1 MQGHHRVAGWSRNGQ
16 PNTVADRPR
25 DFRRCATNG
34 FGRNM
39 AQYDVAVIGLGAAGS
54 ATLRELARRGVRAAG
69 FEQFAPGHDRGSSH
83 GETRMIRLGYFEHPS
98 YVPLLRRT
106 YELWRALETEAAQTL
121 LHVTGIVE
129 IGPPEG
135 EIVSGTLR
143 ASREHALPHDVMSA
157 SETMRRFPAFRI
169 PDSFAGVFQPD
180 GGYVSVEASLAA
192 MLQGAKAGGAGI
204 HDGETVRSIAPTP
217 SGVAIETDGG
227 SHRADVAIVAAGAWT
242 KTLLPDLPV
251 GLRPTRQAMAWF
263 APTDAAP
270 FDRAHCPV
278 FLLESPYG
286 VHYGFPLDGRGRVKI
301 AKHHHADETTD
312 PHGIDRRFSDK
323 DEALIRSAVADHLP
337 AANGALESGK
347 TCLYTMT
354 RDGDFVIDRL
364 PDSPHVIVASACSGH
379 GFKFAPVLGEILAQ
393 LAVDGR
399 TPHDISRF
407 SLARF
412 R

>member
-1 MQGHHRVAGWSRNGQ
+1 
-16 PNTVADRPR
+16 
-25 DFRRCATNG
+25 
-34 FGRNM
+34 M

-54 ATLRELARRGVRAAG
+54 AALRELARRGVRVAG
-69 FEQFAPGHDRGSSH
+69 FEQFTPGHDRGSSH

-106 YELWRALETEAAQTL
+106 YELWRALEHESGEPL
-121 LHVTGIVE
+121 LRVTGIVE
-129 IGPPEG
+129 IGPSEG

-180 GGYVSVEASLAA
+180 GGYVAVESSLAA
-192 MLQGAKAGGAGI
+192 MLKSAQAGGAEI
-204 HDGETVRSIAPTP
+204 RDGEAVRSIAPTS

-227 SHRADVAIVAAGAWT
+227 SHRADVAVVAAGAWT
-242 KTLLPDLPV
+242 KTLLPELPV
-251 GLRPTRQAMAWF
+251 ALRPTRQAMAWF
-263 APTDAAP
+263 EPTDATP
-270 FDRAHCPV
+270 FPPAQFPV
-278 FLLESPYG
+278 FLLESRHG

-301 AKHHHADETTD
+301 ARHHHADETTD
-312 PHGIDRRFSDK
+312 PERIDRRFSAG
-323 DEALIRSAVADHLP
+323 DEALIRSAIADHLP

-354 RDGDFVIDRL
+354 RGGDFVIDRL
-364 PDSPHVIVASACSGH
+364 PAAKNVIVASACSGH

-393 LAVDGR
+393 LAIDGR

-412 R
+412 G